1 MAITFFARLAR
12 AERGII
18 NIDIIHPEC
27 EYGKRTTRSH
37 AMIAMIRRYFKFEE
51 LGTDFKHEMIGGI
64 TTFITMAYIII
75 VNPKILEAAGIPF
88 GPSMVATIVSAFFG
102 TLLMAVYAKRPF
114 AVAPYMG
121 QNAFVAFTVVKV
133 MGFSWQTA
141 LGAIFIGGLLFT
153 ALTLLR
159 IRSWLA
165 NLIPINLKI
174 SFAVGIGLF
183 LTFIGL
189 NMSGIVT
196 IGVPGAPVNIGKL
209 SQPGPIMAI
218 VTVLV
223 IAFLMI
229 RKVRGSML
237 IGILGTTGI
246 AIALQLAFPELKSG
260 ELPLVQVPDAI
271 VSLPPSLAPIFLQ
284 LDIFGA
290 LSWGFFS
297 VVLTVFV
304 MDFVDTMGTL
314 IGLSY
319 RAGLLDEKGEL
330 PEIEKPMLCDA
341 LAMAAA
347 ALLGTTTTG
356 AYIESAAGIEEGAK
370 SGFASVVTAVL
381 MLSALFFAPLFSVI
395 PSFAYG
401 PALII
406 VGMLMIAPV
415 VNVNFNELSELIPAF
430 ITITLMCFTYN
441 LGIGMTAGFV
451 SYPLMKL
458 FAGKVREV
466 NAGMWILFAFSLA
479 FFIFYPY

>member
-1 MAITFFARLAR
+1 MVQ
-12 AERGII
+12 
-18 NIDIIHPEC
+18 
-27 EYGKRTTRSH
+27 
-37 AMIAMIRRYFKFEE
+37 MIKRYFRFEE
-51 LGTDFKHEMIGGI
+51 LGTDFRHETMGGI

-75 VNPKILEAAGIPF
+75 VNPKILEGAGIPF

-102 TLLMAVYAKRPF
+102 TMLMGVYARRPF

-121 QNAFVAFTVVKV
+121 QNAFIAFTVVKV

-141 LGAIFIGGLLFT
+141 LGAIFIGGTLFT
-153 ALTLLR
+153 ALTLFR
-159 IRSWLA
+159 VRSWLA
-165 NLIPINLKI
+165 NLIPMNLKI
-174 SFAVGIGLF
+174 AFAVGIGLF

-189 NMSGIVT
+189 NESGIVSL
-196 IGVPGAPVNIGKL
+196 GVPGAPVNIGKL
-209 SQPGPIMAI
+209 SQPGPLLAI
-218 VTVLV
+218 VTVLI

-229 RKVRGSML
+229 RKVKGSML
-237 IGILGTTGI
+237 IGILGITG
-246 AIALQLAFPELKSG
+246 AALLLQWFAPG
-260 ELPLVQVPDAI
+260 ILPAGKNLVQVPEAL
-271 VSLPPSLAPIFLQ
+271 VSLPPSLGPIFLQ
-284 LDIFGA
+284 LDIMGA

-297 VVLTVFV
+297 VILTVFV

-319 RAGLLDEKGEL
+319 RAKLLNNLGEL

-341 LAMAAA
+341 LATTVA

-370 SGFASVVTAVL
+370 SGFASVVTAIL

-406 VGMLMIAPV
+406 VGMLMISPV
-415 VNVNFNELSELIPAF
+415 TSINFEELSELFPAF

-451 SYPLMKL
+451 SYPIIKL
-458 FAGKVREV
+458 FAGKIRDV
-466 NAGMWILFAFSLA
+466 NGGMWILFAFSLA